1 MDDFCGIT
9 CTVLGRLLG
18 RSYDEHHIKVVR
30 FPKSTVTTKG
40 DLIVATASGVVTR
53 VGVGTN
59 EYVLTADSATASGV
73 KWAAS
78 TGGASLPDT
87 FMLMGA

>member
-1 MDDFCGIT
+1 
-9 CTVLGRLLG
+9 
-18 RSYDEHHIKVVR
+18 
-30 FPKSTVTTKG
+30 
-40 DLIVATASGVVTR
+40 
-53 VGVGTN
+53 VGTN